1 MEREPE
7 ELDLLRSGVDLGL
20 LAKHI
25 VDGFMIGMH
34 KGTRRGIGS
43 EFSQYRSYQPG
54 DDIRQVDWKMFARS
68 DRYYIKEAET
78 ESSVT
83 VRFFLDMS
91 ASMKYEENEITRFQY
106 ASLVT
111 AVLGTIASQQ
121 GDAIALHLVNNR
133 EHKSLTEKRGKTHLN
148 RFIHLLENTE
158 CQGHWPQST
167 DWLTDNLNTHDREL
181 WIVCSDLLDGEKR
194 WETFIQLSKSVGH
207 EIQFLQILGHD
218 ELHLELEEAVTL
230 QDPESS
236 STKNIRTSAVRKEY
250 LQNLHAYLEELKT
263 GLMSPRTNLYLMEMN
278 QSIRDALFEF
288 LKLRERL

>member
-68 DRYYIKEAET
+68 DRYYIKESET

-91 ASMKYEENEITRFQY
+91 ASMKYEENGITRFQY

-111 AVLGTIASQQ
+111 GALGTIASRQ
-121 GDAIALHLVNNR
+121 GDAIALHLVNNH
-133 EHKSLTEKRGKTHLN
+133 EHRSLMGKRGKNHLN
-148 RFIHLLENTE
+148 RFVHLLENAE
-158 CQGHWPQST
+158 CRGHWPEST
-167 DWLTDNLNTHDREL
+167 DWLTDNLNTHSREL

-218 ELHLELEEAVTL
+218 ELHLDLEEAVTV
-230 QDPESS
+230 QDPESRF
-236 STKNIRTSAVRKEY
+236 TKNIRTGAVRKEY
-250 LQNLHAYLEELKT
+250 LENLNTYLEELT
-263 GLMSPRTNLYLMEMN
+263 SALLSPRTSLFLMEMD
-278 QSIRDALFEF
+278 QSVRDALFEF
-288 LKLRERL
+288 LKRREQL

>member
-1 MEREPE
+1 MKREPE
-7 ELDLLRSGVDLGL
+7 ELDVLRSGVNLGL

-54 DDIRQVDWKMFARS
+54 DDIRQIDWKMFARS
-68 DRYYIKEAET
+68 DRYYIKESET

-91 ASMKYEENEITRFQY
+91 ASMKYEENGITRFQY
-106 ASLVT
+106 ATLVT
-111 AVLGTIASQQ
+111 AVLATIASQQ
-121 GDAIALHLVNNR
+121 GDAVALHLVNNE
-133 EHKSLTEKRGKTHLN
+133 EHRSLSEKRGKAHLN
-148 RFIHLLENTE
+148 RFIHLLENVN
-158 CQGHWPQST
+158 CKGHWPEST
-167 DWLTDNLNTHDREL
+167 DWLTDNLNAYSREL
-181 WIVCSDLLDGEKR
+181 WIVCSDLLDGEQR

-207 EIQFLQILGHD
+207 EIQFLQILGYD
-218 ELHLELEEAVTL
+218 ELHLEIEEAVTVE
-230 QDPESS
+230 DPESHA
-236 STKNIRTSAVRKEY
+236 TKNIRTSAVREKY

-263 GLMSPRTNLYLMEMN
+263 GLLSPRTNLFTMQMN
-278 QSIRDALFEF
+278 QPVRDALFEF